1 MSVCTQCGEALT
13 PDARFCPS
21 CGAAVITVSKT
32 VADPLV
38 GQTIADRYLVLDKIG
53 QGKSGGIYRA
63 EHTTLHRK
71 LAVKVLHRELS
82 RDETAVE
89 RFRREATTIGQLDN
103 DHLLQVMDFGRT
115 ADGRLFF
122 AMELLD
128 GETLDDTLKRE
139 GKLAPARVVAILV
152 QIAEA
157 LEQAHDSG
165 YIHRDLRPRNV
176 FLSVRRGQPDFV
188 KLLDFGLAKLVVPDV
203 DTKQTALGMAF
214 GDAHYM
220 APEQARGG
228 TIDARSDVFSLG
240 IVAFEMLT
248 GSLPFPGTSPFD
260 VVQQLLDGAVLRM
273 REPGVPHWLAAVV
286 EKALEKVPSNR
297 FEKMGAIIACL
308 RGEVAPSE
316 APQAALPRIAPA
328 SVPLATGG
336 ATTPRATT
344 NPGSTNKKTL
354 AMQTSLESS
363 VEAAARAAVPPPDEP
378 DEPEPPR
385 DRDQTNPGRRPAL
398 RELPAQEPFS
408 PTSTDSVSGEVSIIR
423 RPERVE
429 SASPSIVVEDP
440 ALHTEE
446 LRDDPTAPQRMLA
459 TKAAQRA
466 AAERAAA
473 VTLVPGADLTVQG
486 EPTGPQRAVGDDG
499 WFSDRA
505 IAPIPEE
512 DLDALEGRRDRG
524 WVLIASIAGG
534 VSFLAIATFLLW
546 PTDRPHDVVPLRP
559 VAIAPAPVAASI
571 KPAAV
576 VPEPVVARTPVPVA
590 PKPEPAHIEAHP
602 IAPKPVATAPIAP
615 KPVAAAPVAPKPVVA
630 SKAIPRGFVDP
641 FSGAAA
647 GSDAD
652 VLVKTG
658 RQKLATGDFARAQT
672 SFARAREA
680 DPKNA
685 DAIAGLGEVSFE
697 QGDYA
702 NAAALMRQ
710 ALRLSPNRARFLI
723 LLGEAY
729 YKQGKSK
736 DAVVA
741 YRRALKVDPTS
752 QEAQHSLDLAEKKL
766 AADGG

>member
-1 MSVCTQCGEALT
+1 MSACTKCGEQLT
-13 PDARFCPS
+13 PDARFCPR
-21 CGAAVITVSKT
+21 CGSAVIAVSK
-32 VADPLV
+32 VVVDPLV

-71 LAVKVLHRELS
+71 LAVKVLHLELS
-82 RDETAVE
+82 RDDAAIE

-115 ADGRLFF
+115 TDGRLFF

-128 GETLDDTLKRE
+128 GETLDATLARE
-139 GKLAPARVVAILV
+139 GKLTPARAVVILV

-220 APEQARGG
+220 APEQVRGG

-240 IVAFEMLT
+240 IVAYEMLT

-260 VVQQLLDGAVLRM
+260 VVQKLLDGAVLRM
-273 REPGVPHWLAAVV
+273 REPGVPPWLAAVV
-286 EKALEKVPSNR
+286 EKALEKSPSSR
-297 FEKMGAIIACL
+297 FERMGAAIACI
-308 RGEVAPSE
+308 RGEVAPRE
-316 APQAALPRIAPA
+316 APQVATP
-328 SVPLATGG
+328 PLA
-336 ATTPRATT
+336 AASAPLAKPSSARSIT
-344 NPGSTNKKTL
+344 NPGSTSKKTL
-354 AMQTSLESS
+354 AMQTALQSS
-363 VEAAARAAVPPPDEP
+363 IEASVPPPDEP
-378 DEPEPPR
+378 DATEPVY
-385 DRDQTNPGRRPAL
+385 DRDQTNPGRKPAI
-398 RELPAQEPFS
+398 RELPEQLTTPL
-408 PTSTDSVSGEVSIIR
+408 STDSVSGEVSIKR

-429 SASPSIVVEDP
+429 SAAPSIVVEDP
-440 ALHTEE
+440 ALHPED
-446 LRDDPTAPQRMLA
+446 LRDDPTAPQRPKA
-459 TKAAQRA
+459 AAQRS
-466 AAERAAA
+466 AAEPVATAA
-473 VTLVPGADLTVQG
+473 TLVSGTELAVQG

-505 IAPIPEE
+505 IAPVAEE
-512 DLDALEGRRDRG
+512 DLEGRGDRG
-524 WVLIASIAGG
+524 WVLIAAIAGG

-546 PTDRPHDVVPLRP
+546 PKDRPNGSAPPKPVVVAPPVPVSTPIAPRP
-559 VAIAPAPVAASI
+559 VAPQPVAPQPAPVAPTS
-571 KPAAV
+571 
-576 VPEPVVARTPVPVA
+576 VA
-590 PKPEPAHIEAHP
+590 PKPARVAPSPAVIEPKHVEPAHA
-602 IAPKPVATAPIAP
+602 ATKPADA
-615 KPVAAAPVAPKPVVA
+615 
-630 SKAIPRGFVDP
+630 AIPRGFVDP
-641 FSGAAA
+641 FSASASG
-647 GSDAD
+647 GDAD

-658 RQKLATGDFARAQT
+658 RQRLASGDFTQAQA
-672 SFARAREA
+672 SFSRARVA
-680 DPKNA
+680 DPKNG
-685 DAIAGLGEVSFE
+685 DAVAGLGEVSFE

-710 ALRLSPNRARFLI
+710 ALKLSPNRARFLI

-729 YKQGKSK
+729 YKEGKTK

-741 YRRALKVDPTS
+741 YRRALKVDPAS
-752 QEAQHSLDLAEKKL
+752 QEAQHSLDVAEKKL
-766 AADGG
+766 ATGGN